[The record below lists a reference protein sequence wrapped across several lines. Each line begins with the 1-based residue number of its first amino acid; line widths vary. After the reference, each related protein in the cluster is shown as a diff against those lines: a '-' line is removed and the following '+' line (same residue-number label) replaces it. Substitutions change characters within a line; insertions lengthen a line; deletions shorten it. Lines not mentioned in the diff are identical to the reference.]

1 MSVEAIAPPAAYSSR
16 KLSRWLIALPILG
29 LLGTGGYLVARR
41 IDWGAT
47 SGPANNVFYHVVP
60 MDLALEIKKD
70 GELKAIDNLD
80 VVCPVEG
87 LNTITTI
94 VAEGKTVKKGE
105 VICELDSSD
114 IKRKLQQ
121 ATLDVKKAESD
132 LTAAKEQLSIQ
143 ESKNKS
149 DLAAAE
155 VELKLAQIDL
165 QGYEKVDYPAKLKGA
180 QQDVEMAKIALK
192 DKQDLLAQAQQ
203 LLSKAFVTTSDLK
216 NAEVELIKA
225 KTDLD
230 KKESDL
236 NVLISYTHE
245 KDEADKKN
253 KVAQG
258 ESKVEQTK
266 SENNSNLAQ
275 KVADAQ
281 TKEQT
286 LILDKEIE
294 RHLKEQV
301 DFCTIKAPGDGIV
314 IYGSS
319 DSWYY
324 RDTPIQAGAK
334 VSEQQLICRLPDTS
348 RMKVIAKIGES
359 QAQNLKID
367 KAHPLRATAKIV
379 GVKED
384 QGGWVSQVSILPD
397 NSNRWWGNDNKE
409 YPVDITLDKTPP
421 GLKPGL
427 TASVEIH
434 IETLKNVLAVPLPAI
449 YSSGAD
455 SYLFVKRATGQPKP
469 VKVKVGKMNETHAE
483 IASGIDEGAEVV
495 VLQVGQGRQ
504 LLEAAGIA
512 DAPATQPVEKAPAAG
527 KNPQVAA
534 K

>member
-1 MSVEAIAPPAAYSSR
+1 MSIAAIDSPAPAR
-16 KLSRWLIALPILG
+16 KSLRWPIALIVVA
-29 LLGTGGYLVARR
+29 LLGAGVYLLIRKMDFGAVTGPG
-41 IDWGAT
+41 
-47 SGPANNVFYHVVP
+47 NVFYRVVA
-60 MDLALEIKKD
+60 MDLELLIKRD

-94 VAEGKTVKKGE
+94 VPEGKLVKKGD
-105 VICELDSSD
+105 VIVELDSSE

-121 ATLDVKKAESD
+121 ATLDVRKAESD

-149 DLAAAE
+149 DLEAAL

-165 QGYEKVDYPAKLKGA
+165 LGYEKVDYPAKLQAAKK
-180 QQDVEMAKIALK
+180 DVEMAEITVR
-192 DKQDLLAQAQQ
+192 DKQEARAQQQQ
-203 LLSKAFVTTSDLK
+203 LLSKAFVTPSDVK

-225 KTDLD
+225 QTDLE
-230 KKESDL
+230 KKQSDL
-236 NVLISYTHE
+236 KVLIDYTHE
-245 KDEADKKN
+245 KDEAEKKN

-258 ESKVEQTK
+258 EGKVERTR

-281 TKEQT
+281 TKEQS
-286 LILDKEIE
+286 LILYKETE
-294 RHLKEQV
+294 KHLQEQLAA
-301 DFCTIKAPGDGIV
+301 CTMKAPGDGIV

-319 DSWYY
+319 DSYYY

-348 RMKVIAKIGES
+348 RMKVIAKIQES
-359 QAQNLKID
+359 MAQNLKVD
-367 KAHPLRATAKIV
+367 KDHPLRATMKIV
-379 GVKED
+379 GVSEE

-397 NSNRWWGNDNKE
+397 NSNRWWNPDNKE

-427 TASVEIH
+427 SASVQIN
-434 IETLKNVLAVPLPAI
+434 IEKLKGVLAVPLATI
-449 YSSGAD
+449 YSSGTDTYVFARQGKGTPKAQR
-455 SYLFVKRATGQPKP
+455 VKI
-469 VKVKVGKMNETHAE
+469 GKTSETHAE
-483 IASGIDEGAEVV
+483 IVSGLEAGTEVV
-495 VLQVGQGRQ
+495 VLQIGQGRQ
-504 LLEAAGIA
+504 LLEASGIA
-512 DAPATQPVEKAPAAG
+512 DVPATQPSGTDKSAV
-527 KNPQVAA
+527 KNPQIAA